1 MTYGSFV
8 AQLIKDT
15 EDYETVNKQ
24 LDKMG
29 YSMGQR
35 LIEEFLAKTGA
46 LKCTD
51 LKETAEMIAKV
62 CVNYNFRLDLKCF
75 WE

>member
-1 MTYGSFV
+1 M
-8 AQLIKDT
+8 IKDT

-24 LDKMG
+24 LDKIG
-29 YSMGQR
+29 YAMGQR

-51 LKETAEMIAKV
+51 IKETAEMIAKV
-62 CVNYNFRLDLKCF
+62 LINFKYRLDLKCF
-75 WE
+75 WEFLH